1 MSVSKKATT
10 TADFSLAFGSIEQ
23 QYGNINLFDFLP
35 ERLAEICTKDADAN
49 CFPIAGILST
59 VLTDAILYSPS
70 TYVSTPGSNMTQPL
84 IVNQGNIALSGTNKT
99 GCCGRIVSIQS
110 QVNDALFS
118 IGSSNNGSI
127 CCISR
132 NVKYRYHRHK
142 RH

>member
-35 ERLAEICTKDADAN
+35 ERLTEICTKDADAN

-118 IGSSNNGSI
+118 IGSSFDTCTI
-127 CCISR
+127 CR
-132 NVKYRYHRHK
+132 TYHLI
-142 RH
+142 